1 MAQKTPEQIAF
12 REKLVS
18 MQFSTIIRTSDERS
32 LDRVTNMPREE
43 FYAMK
48 ERVDK
53 TPNLKDI
60 A

>member
-1 MAQKTPEQIAF
+1 MTQKTPEQIAF

-32 LDRVTNMPREE
+32 LDRVTDMPREE

-48 ERVDK
+48 ERVK
-53 TPNLKDI
+53 NTPNLKDI

>member
-1 MAQKTPEQIAF
+1 MTQKTPEQIAF

-43 FYAMK
+43 FYKMK
-48 ERVDK
+48 ERVK
-53 TPNLKDI
+53 NTPNMKDI
-60 A
+60 T